1 MRLEITRSRR
11 RRKTVAAR
19 IVGDTLQVRAPVD
32 LPQAEL
38 EGIIA
43 QLKPR
48 LEEEL
53 GRRRAVNDAALAAR
67 AAALNRRF
75 FAGKL
80 HIRRVGYVHNQR
92 QRFGSCSP
100 HAATIRISERVAF
113 MPGWVRDYVLLHEM
127 AHLLEPNH
135 SARFWTLVNRYPWT
149 ERARGYLMGACTVV
163 MREG

>member
-1 MRLEITRSRR
+1 MRSRR
-11 RRKTVAAR
+11 RHKTVAAR

-43 QLKPR
+43 RLKTK
-48 LEEEL
+48 LEREI
-53 GRRRAVNDAALAAR
+53 GRQRVVNDAALAAR

-80 HIRRVGYVHNQR
+80 LIRRVGYVHNQR

-100 HAATIRISERVAF
+100 HAGTIRISERVAF
-113 MPGWVRDYVLLHEM
+113 MPGWVRDYVLIHEM
-127 AHLLEPNH
+127 AHLIEPNH
-135 SARFWTLVNRYPWT
+135 SPRFWALVNRYPWT
-149 ERARGYLMGACTVV
+149 ERARGYLMGACTVNTRG
-163 MREG
+163 M